1 MLWLCSLLQ
10 KIQYINFTFLSWWRY
25 MFKFWSPSLL
35 FFFFF
40 GTEHSDYAY
49 SFPLVLH
56 DVYQMKLCNL
66 NDWFIMQND
75 RTFFVQF
82 YFLLKLVTHKL
93 HIVFQGPWSFGHQ
106 CPWSIPTLIQRKA
119 VKFLVAIFFSL
130 ESEDNVGMLELLC
143 H

>member
-35 FFFFF
+35 FFFFWDRTLWLCLF
-40 GTEHSDYAY
+40 L
-49 SFPLVLH
+49 SFSPTWRLSNETIWMVDLSCK
-56 DVYQMKLCNL
+56 MIEPFLCN
-66 NDWFIMQND
+66 FI
-75 RTFFVQF
+75 
-82 YFLLKLVTHKL
+82 FLLKLVIHKL

-130 ESEDNVGMLELLC
+130 ESEDNVGTLELLC